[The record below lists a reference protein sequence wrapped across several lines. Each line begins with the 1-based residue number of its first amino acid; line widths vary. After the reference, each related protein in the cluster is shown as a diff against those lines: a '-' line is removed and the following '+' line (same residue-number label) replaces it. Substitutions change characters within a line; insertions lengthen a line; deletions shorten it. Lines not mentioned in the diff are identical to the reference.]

1 MRRSAVAATRTG
13 LFCVAL
19 LASGCASGPP
29 APLLSPIEVGKDHG
43 YSEVALGGDRY
54 QVTYVAPPQRT
65 GRSGDMRAAAVAAE
79 RKLALD
85 MVAWRAAQLAQAH
98 GYAGF
103 KLGNTNANVN
113 TYDEEPAYLPPP
125 WWGPGGFRR
134 PYYGDTFGPYW
145 EPSPFVLLQVDLTV
159 DVTLEASPGASAD
172 NAQATIERLRQ
183 AYPGG
188 EAATAPPAAGS

>member
-1 MRRSAVAATRTG
+1 MRRSATAATMAG
-13 LFCVAL
+13 FFCVAL

-29 APLLSPIEVGKDHG
+29 APLLSPIEVGQDHG

-54 QVTYVAPPQRT
+54 QVTYVVPPQRS
-65 GRSGDMRAAAVAAE
+65 GRSSDIRAAAIAAE

-85 MVAWRAAQLAQAH
+85 MVAWRAAQLALAH

-103 KLGNTNANVN
+103 KLGNINANVN

-134 PYYGDTFGPYW
+134 AYYGDLGPYW
-145 EPSPFVLLQVDLTV
+145 EPSPFVLLQVDLSV
-159 DVTLEASPGASAD
+159 DVTLEASPGPGAD
-172 NAQATIERLRQ
+172 SAQATIERLRQ
-183 AYPGG
+183 AYPGV
-188 EAATAPPAAGS
+188 EAVTATPAAGS